1 MKTLF
6 VYICKQEKGVTAMR
20 KKVLITILILLTLAL
35 ALALAGCWGRQR
47 DEDVKK

>member
-1 MKTLF
+1 
-6 VYICKQEKGVTAMR
+6 MR